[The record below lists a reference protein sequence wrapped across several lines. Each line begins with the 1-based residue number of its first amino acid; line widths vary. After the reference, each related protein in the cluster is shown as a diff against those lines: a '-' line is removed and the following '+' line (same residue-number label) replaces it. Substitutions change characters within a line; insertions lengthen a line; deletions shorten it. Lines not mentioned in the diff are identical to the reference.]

1 MKKTLLRRELQLD
14 WEKDYLLLLAIATF
28 VFALFTP
35 ARTTWW
41 EDYWYLL
48 THQTYLI
55 HDFFEVAGSS
65 ATFVNLALHFG
76 VAYYLNVRNNLT
88 HLTGFQLASIGI
100 FAGHSLFGTHLLNI
114 LPIIIGVILYARKSG
129 QSFKLY
135 TSVSLFATCT
145 APAVSYL
152 MFANGGNLVSLLAGF
167 AFGIGLG
174 FITPPL
180 AEDFLKFHQ
189 GYTLYNIGFTGGVI
203 GLFIYACLRYFGL
216 EIPSVQL
223 VSTDAHGYILVYLI
237 AICMFMLTLAAVGL
251 DFQDFKTKFIKLNRR
266 VGRLP
271 DDFVIK
277 YGRRT
282 TFFNMGLL
290 GMVYL
295 SILLVLGV
303 RLNGPIAGGLLS
315 VIGFAGFGKHL
326 RNTLPIAAG
335 ILLAAYFS
343 DKSFASLGFALSLL
357 FGTSLAPIA
366 GYYGIIVGMIAG
378 FLQFNVAQSVI
389 DLHLGLSL
397 YNNGFSSGFV
407 AAFMIPV
414 LENFTW
420 TKASSIE

>member
-1 MKKTLLRRELQLD
+1 M
-14 WEKDYLLLLAIATF
+14 LLLAIATF

-35 ARTTWW
+35 AKTTWW
-41 EDYWYLL
+41 KDYWHLL

-55 HDFFEVAGSS
+55 HDFFEVAGPS

-88 HLTGFQLASIGI
+88 HLTGFQLAAIGI

-114 LPIIIGVILYARKSG
+114 LPIILGVILYARKSG

-145 APAVSYL
+145 APTVSYL
-152 MFANGGNLVSLLAGF
+152 MFASGGLLSVLTGF
-167 AFGIGLG
+167 IFGIGLG

-203 GLFIYACLRYFGL
+203 GLFSYACLRYFGL
-216 EIPSVQL
+216 EIPSAQL
-223 VSTDAHGYILVYLI
+223 VSTTAHNYILVYLI
-237 AICMFMLTLAAVGL
+237 SICLLMLILATVGL
-251 DFQDFKTKFIKLNRR
+251 DDQDFKTKFIKLNRR

-295 SILLVLGV
+295 SLLLVLGI
-303 RLNGPIAGGLLS
+303 RLNGPTAGGLLS

-335 ILLAAYFS
+335 IILAAYFS
-343 DKSFASLGFALSLL
+343 DKSFASIGFALSLL

-366 GYYGIIVGMIAG
+366 GYYGILVGMIAG

-414 LENFTW
+414 LENFNW
-420 TKASSIE
+420 RKASSIE